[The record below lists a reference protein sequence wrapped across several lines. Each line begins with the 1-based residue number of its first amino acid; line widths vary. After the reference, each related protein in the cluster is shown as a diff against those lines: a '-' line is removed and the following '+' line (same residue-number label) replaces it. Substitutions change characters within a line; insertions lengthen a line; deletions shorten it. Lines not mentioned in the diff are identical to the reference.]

1 MTQFVLAS
9 GSPRRSLLLASS
21 GYTFTISPPDVDEI
35 MLEGEDPLEMVVRL
49 ATLKARHI
57 AERSPNVTVLAA
69 DTTVVLD
76 GLAIGKPAD
85 IDDARRM
92 LRSLMGRSHVVA
104 TGVAIVSPE
113 GSQSFV
119 DTSTVHMATLSV
131 GDLEDYLA
139 TGESLDKAGAYALQ
153 GEASTFIDR
162 IDGLKS
168 TVIGL
173 PLPRVVAAL
182 ENMGIARAT
191 A

>member
-9 GSPRRSLLLASS
+9 GSARRALLLRSS
-21 GYTFTISPPDVDEI
+21 GYTFTVDSPDVDETA
-35 MLEGEDPLEMVVRL
+35 LAGEDPLAMVVRL
-49 ATLKARHI
+49 ATDKAQHVAQRHGG
-57 AERSPNVTVLAA
+57 RTVIGA

-76 GLAIGKPAD
+76 GESIGKPSD

-92 LRSLMGRSHVVA
+92 LRRLMGRSHIVA
-104 TGVAIVSPE
+104 TGVAVVSSD
-113 GSQSFV
+113 GMQAFV
-119 DTSTVHMATLSV
+119 DSSTVHMSTLSDE
-131 GDLEDYLA
+131 DLEGYLA

-153 GEASTFIDR
+153 GEAKNFIDR

-173 PLPRVVAAL
+173 PLPRVVAIL
-182 ENMGIARAT
+182 DSIGIVRAT

>member
-153 GEASTFIDR
+153 GEASDFIDR

-182 ENMGIARAT
+182 ENMGIVRAT

>member
-9 GSPRRSLLLASS
+9 GSPRRALLLRSS
-21 GYTFTISPPDVDEI
+21 GYTFTVDSPDVDETA
-35 MLEGEDPLEMVVRL
+35 LAGEDPLAMVVRL
-49 ATLKARHI
+49 ATDKAQHVAKRHGD
-57 AERSPNVTVLAA
+57 RTVIAA

-76 GLAIGKPAD
+76 GVSLGKPLD

-92 LRSLMGRSHVVA
+92 LRSLMGRSHIVA
-104 TGVAIVSPE
+104 TGVAVVS
-113 GSQSFV
+113 GDGLQAFV
-119 DTSTVHMATLSV
+119 DSSTVHMSTLSND
-131 GDLEDYLA
+131 DLEGYLA

-153 GEASTFIDR
+153 GEAKNFVDR

-173 PLPRVVAAL
+173 PLPRVVAIL
-182 ENMGIARAT
+182 DSIGIVRAT

>member
-21 GYTFTISPPDVDEI
+21 GYTFTISPPDVDEV

-49 ATLKARHI
+49 ATLKARRI

-104 TGVAIVSPE
+104 TGVAIVSPA
-113 GSQSFV
+113 GLQSFV
-119 DTSTVHMATLSV
+119 DTSTVHMATLSA

>member
-21 GYTFTISPPDVDEI
+21 GYTFTISPPDVDEV

-104 TGVAIVSPE
+104 TGVAIVSPA
-113 GSQSFV
+113 GLQSFV
-119 DTSTVHMATLSV
+119 DTSTVHMATLSA